1 MHMTIS
7 NDQSA
12 TNDKRD
18 KLNKNLKLTERLS
31 FATWMLLIISFTLL
45 VFAVYSILIKTLE
58 TPNNTHNVDVP
69 ESTVTEVK

>member
-1 MHMTIS
+1 MTIS

-31 FATWMLLIISFTLL
+31 FATWILLIISFTLL

-69 ESTVTEVK
+69 ESTMTEVK

>member
-1 MHMTIS
+1 MTIS

-18 KLNKNLKLTERLS
+18 KLKKKLKLTERLS

>member
-1 MHMTIS
+1 MTIS

>member
-1 MHMTIS
+1 MHMTIF
-7 NDQSA
+7 NNQPA

-31 FATWMLLIISFTLL
+31 FATWILLIISFTLL
-45 VFAVYSILIKTLE
+45 AFALYSILTKTLE

-69 ESTVTEVK
+69 ESTMTEVK